1 MTGRSRIAAMATV
14 HEQIYRS
21 KNLGEMELGEYLR
34 RLIHDIELGFDRPV
48 AVNCDFEPV
57 MINSERVSVVGL
69 IVTEVISN
77 SLKHA
82 FPSDC
87 QGEINVTLAHT
98 DGDRIRLEIRDNGV
112 GFDPETSSGGLGH
125 KLIRSFAQ
133 QLGGEYTLSGDGGLS
148 FVLEFPADTGEQ
160 EPEAPTE

>member
-1 MTGRSRIAAMATV
+1 RLLFREIHHRVKNNLQTVASLVRLQSLPQEAKRDLANRIAAMAAV

-69 IVTEVISN
+69 IVTEVISI

-112 GFDPETSSGGLGH
+112 GSDPET
-125 KLIRSFAQ
+125 
-133 QLGGEYTLSGDGGLS
+133 
-148 FVLEFPADTGEQ
+148 
-160 EPEAPTE
+160 